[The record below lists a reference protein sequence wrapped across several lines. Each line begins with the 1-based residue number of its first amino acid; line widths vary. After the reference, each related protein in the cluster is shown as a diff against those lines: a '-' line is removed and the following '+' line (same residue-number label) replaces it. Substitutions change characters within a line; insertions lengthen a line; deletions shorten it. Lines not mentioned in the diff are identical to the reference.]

1 VDQRQ
6 LDALAL
12 AFFHLHGDGL
22 LLAQIF
28 WGLWLFPFGVLV
40 YRSGFL
46 PRILGVMLIPA
57 GLGYVAASFTSLL
70 LPAYGDFVF
79 HVAAVLGG
87 LGEGSTMLWLLI
99 KGAKDRQLTEPA

>member
-1 VDQRQ
+1 MDFFSPKYFG
-6 LDALAL
+6 
-12 AFFHLHGDGL
+12 AFGF
-22 LLAQIF
+22 
-28 WGLWLFPFGVLV
+28 FPSGFLYIDLV

-99 KGAKDRQLTEPA
+99 KGAKVPPLAAAPA